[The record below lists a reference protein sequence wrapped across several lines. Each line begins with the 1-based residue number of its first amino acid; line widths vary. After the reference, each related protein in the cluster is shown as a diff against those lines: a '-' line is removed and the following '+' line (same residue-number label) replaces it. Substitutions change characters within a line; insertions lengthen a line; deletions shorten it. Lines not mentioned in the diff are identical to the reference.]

1 MNNKLNKKAKML
13 KMHKLMEEKMKNK
26 AEKQNIGNY
35 K

>member
-13 KMHKLMEEKMKNK
+13 KMYKSMEEKMKNK
-26 AEKQNIGNY
+26 VEKQNIGNY